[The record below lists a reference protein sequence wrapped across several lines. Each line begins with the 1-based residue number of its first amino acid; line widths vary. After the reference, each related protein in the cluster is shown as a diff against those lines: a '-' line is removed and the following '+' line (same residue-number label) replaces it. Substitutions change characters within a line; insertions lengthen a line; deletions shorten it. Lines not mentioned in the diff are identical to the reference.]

1 MKAIRI
7 HRPGSFDQLKYEEVE
22 SPQPAKSEVLIKVI
36 SASVNFADVMTR
48 RGTYPMMP
56 PLPAIPGNDC
66 SGIVEA
72 VGEKVTE
79 FRPGQP
85 IAALGLGCY
94 AEYMVSNPLA
104 VFPLPESIDMDEAAA
119 VPVNYLTAHH
129 MLHTMAGVEKGQTIL
144 SYAAAGG
151 VGTAVIQ
158 LARLAGVKVI
168 GLTSTEE
175 KAAFARSQGYDHIIN
190 YKTADVVGRVKDITA
205 GRGVELILNSAA
217 GDTFR
222 RDFKMLAP
230 LGQIIWFG
238 MAAGPPKGNLAE
250 QLGLNFVSSAGI
262 RTFMLPSIFALDPA
276 LMVRSAATLFQYLAD
291 KKIKP
296 HIYERLPLSEAS
308 RAHELLESGKVLGKL
323 ILKPGA

>member
-7 HRPGSFDQLKYEEVE
+7 HQAGSVDQLTYEEVQRPE
-22 SPQPAKSEVLIKVI
+22 PAKTEVLVKVI

-56 PLPAIPGNDC
+56 PLPAIPGVDC
-66 SGIVEA
+66 SGIVEK
-72 VGEKVTE
+72 VGEKVTHIQ
-79 FRPGQP
+79 PGQSV
-85 IAALGLGCY
+85 AAIGRGCY
-94 AEYMVSNPLA
+94 ADYMVASSLA
-104 VFPLPESIDMDEAAA
+104 VFPLAENLDMDEAAA
-119 VPVNYLTAHH
+119 IPVNYLTAYH
-129 MLHTMAGVEKGQTIL
+129 MMHTMAGIEKDQTIL
-144 SYAAAGG
+144 AYAAAGG

-158 LARLAGVKVI
+158 LARLGGVKVI
-168 GLTSTEE
+168 GLTSTDA
-175 KAAFARSQGYDHIIN
+175 KAEFARSQGYDHVIN
-190 YKTADVVGRVKDITA
+190 YRTEDVVKKVRELTG
-205 GRGVELILNSAA
+205 GRGVDIILNSAA

-238 MAAGPPKGNLAE
+238 MAAGPPEGNLAE
-250 QLGLNFVSSAGI
+250 QLGVKFVKSAGI
-262 RTFMLPSIFALDPA
+262 RTFMLPSIFELDAA
-276 LMVRSAATLFQYLAD
+276 LMSRSAEKLFTDLAD

-296 HIYERLPLSEAS
+296 HIYQRMPLSDAA